1 LKRALGASIL
11 DKPKLK
17 SKLYLDTSVISAL
30 FDKRTPERMTQTAT
44 AWSVLDGFDVFIS
57 EIVVSELERTPTELK
72 SKLTGA
78 IAPFSVLPLTDEA
91 RGLANEYTAQG
102 IFPRKYYDDALHVA
116 IASVNRIGILL
127 SWNFTHL
134 VKMKTRRLVS
144 LVNTM
149 NDYPAVEIISPPE
162 L

>member
-1 LKRALGASIL
+1 
-11 DKPKLK
+11 LK

-30 FDKRTPERMTQTAT
+30 FDERTPERMAQTAA
-44 AWSVLDGFDVFIS
+44 AWNVLDGFDVFIS
-57 EIVVSELERTPTELK
+57 EIVVSELERASAERKPR
-72 SKLTGA
+72 LTGT
-78 IAPFSVLPLTDEA
+78 IARFSVLPLTDEA
-91 RGLANEYTAQG
+91 RALANEYTAQG
-102 IFPRKYYDDALHVA
+102 IFPTKYYDDALHVA

-127 SWNFTHL
+127 SWNFAHL

-144 LVNTM
+144 LVNAM